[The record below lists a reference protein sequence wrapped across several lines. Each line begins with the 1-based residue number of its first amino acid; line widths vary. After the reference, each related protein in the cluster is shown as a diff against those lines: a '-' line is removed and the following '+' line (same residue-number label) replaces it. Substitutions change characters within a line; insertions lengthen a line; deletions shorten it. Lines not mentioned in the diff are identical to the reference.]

1 MNPKTTTIF
10 IALVLIFGVAAYGI
24 ASGTLEDVVFSS
36 IPYNY
41 TSSVWIPP
49 THQGGGSLGGFYS
62 IYGQG
67 KNFNFSISLPGAEN
81 KESPLDYT
89 KDGLNGTG
97 HLNNIDITYNT
108 ITSIWSGDLKGA
120 MFNTKF
126 GGIFN
131 MSCAA
136 WTGNGSFL
144 NNGQNFTGNF
154 KIDGPMTDWDGKFN
168 LKDEGG
174 RIKLQMDYVYY
185 PNKDP
190 QKAKNIQE
198 TIYM

>member
-1 MNPKTTTIF
+1 M
-10 IALVLIFGVAAYGI
+10 
-24 ASGTLEDVVFSS
+24 
-36 IPYNY
+36 
-41 TSSVWIPP
+41 
-49 THQGGGSLGGFYS
+49 
-62 IYGQG
+62 
-67 KNFNFSISLPGAEN
+67 PGAEN

-174 RIKLQMDYVYY
+174 RIKLQMNYVYY